1 MDHGTR
7 NMLRTNNM
15 RSHDYFR
22 VAALGAAIIAL
33 AACGS
38 TTPPKAAPQTRE
50 MLVEIRAA
58 GRAMQSAVEVQP
70 LRDPAVDGFVKQ
82 AEALEAQGKPA
93 EATQQIDRAL
103 KLVPDA
109 PEILQYRAEL
119 AIAQGRYAEAEGL
132 ARKSYDLGPKLGSLC
147 ARNWQT
153 VIELRYFAQD
163 QPGAD
168 SAHAQL
174 ATCAVKAPVRM

>member
-1 MDHGTR
+1 
-7 NMLRTNNM
+7 M
-15 RSHDYFR
+15 RSFDLIR
-22 VAALGAAIIAL
+22 VAAIGGAMAAL

-38 TTPPKAAPQTRE
+38 TTPPKTAPPSRD

-82 AEALEAQGKPA
+82 AEALEGQGKPA
-93 EATQQIDRAL
+93 EAAQQLERAL

-119 AIAQGRYAEAEGL
+119 AIAQGHYAEAEGY

-153 VIELRYFAQD
+153 VVELRYVAQD
-163 QPGAD
+163 EPGAD
-168 SAHAQL
+168 SARAQL
-174 ATCAVKAPVRM
+174 ATCVVKAPVRM

>member
-1 MDHGTR
+1 MRHYHL
-7 NMLRTNNM
+7 LRI
-15 RSHDYFR
+15 
-22 VAALGAAIIAL
+22 AALGSVMATL

-38 TTPPKAAPQTRE
+38 TTPPKAAPPGRD

-70 LRDPAVDGFVKQ
+70 LRDPAVEGFVKQ
-82 AEALEAQGKPA
+82 AEALESQSKPA
-93 EATQQIDRAL
+93 EAVQQLERAL
-103 KLVPDA
+103 RLVPDA

-119 AIAQGRYAEAEGL
+119 AIAQGRYAEAEGF

-153 VIELRYFAQD
+153 MIELRYAAQD
-163 QPGAD
+163 EAGAD
-168 SAHAQL
+168 SARAQL
-174 ATCAVKAPVRM
+174 ATCVVKAPVRM

>member
-1 MDHGTR
+1 MKSHFPIHRITLLGTAG
-7 NMLRTNNM
+7 L
-15 RSHDYFR
+15 
-22 VAALGAAIIAL
+22 L
-33 AACGS
+33 AACGPA
-38 TTPPKAAPQTRE
+38 TPPPRPQAPGRE

-82 AEALEAQGKPA
+82 AEALEGQGKPA
-93 EATQQIDRAL
+93 EAAQQLDRAL
-103 KLVPDA
+103 KLAPDA

-153 VIELRYFAQD
+153 VIELRIAAND
-163 QPGAD
+163 QPGID
-168 SAHAQL
+168 SARAQL